1 MVNVYETGPL
11 EGQTAQSPV
20 LTTAGAMEVR
30 LAETGREVEAAQ
42 RLRYEVFYEEMNAQP
57 SEEMRS
63 LRRDF
68 DRFDEFCDHLLVI
81 DRDVQDTNGQPSVV
95 GTYRFMRDDGAARAG
110 GFYTAGEFNIAP
122 MLKKLPAGFKVLE
135 LGRSCIIKEYR
146 IKPVTMQLLWKGV
159 MAYVARFS
167 IDLMIGCASLPGTD
181 PDALATQLSYMHHF
195 HPMPEG
201 MEVRAQPD
209 LYVEMNRIPKDQI
222 DPREALRTLPAMLK
236 GYVRAGASIGEGA
249 VIDRQFDTTD
259 VLIFFPVAKINARY
273 RSRFGIKV
281 KE

>member
-1 MVNVYETGPL
+1 MVNVYEPGPL
-11 EGQTAQSPV
+11 EGQMAQWPV

-30 LAETGREVEAAQ
+30 LAETDSEVEAAQ

-57 SEEMRS
+57 SEAMRNQ
-63 LRRDF
+63 RRDF

-81 DRDVQDTNGQPSVV
+81 DRDVLGSDGQPIVV
-95 GTYRFMRDDGAARAG
+95 GTYRFMRDDGAERAG
-110 GFYTAGEFNIAP
+110 GFYTAGEFDIAP
-122 MLKKLPAGFKVLE
+122 MLKNMPAGSNVLE

-209 LYVEMNRIPKDQI
+209 LYVDMNRIPKDQI

-236 GYVRAGASIGEGA
+236 GYVRAGASIGDGA

-259 VLIFFPVAKINARY
+259 VLIFFPVSKINARY